1 MDHHAEPSHLS
12 IRTWKS
18 HGRCR
23 HRQGLLGSTCF
34 VANLGYPE
42 SQHGWLGKSGS
53 QGVSAWK
60 AIVFFRFLMLFGL
73 KYAKKTHHLY
83 HLGSSG
89 IGCPKGAPTNLC
101 FILIGPLETAT
112 GGISKFQTSPYPI
125 CLVGGA
131 ITILKN
137 HGVRQWVSDDI
148 PYMKWKKKQYLKP
161 PTSYKHL

>member
-1 MDHHAEPSHLS
+1 VWIHPQIIAVKAWITMPNPRPSVAHLEIAWKVPPSPGPVGINMFRGEP
-12 IRTWKS
+12 WE
-18 HGRCR
+18 
-23 HRQGLLGSTCF
+23 
-34 VANLGYPE
+34 V
-42 SQHGWLGKSGS
+42 GKSGCLSVES
-53 QGVSAWK
+53 QGV
-60 AIVFFRFLMLFGL
+60 FRFLMLFGL
-73 KYAKKTHHLY
+73 KYAKKNHHLY

-148 PYMKWKKKQYLKP
+148 PYMKWKKKIETTNQL
-161 PTSYKHL
+161 

>member
-1 MDHHAEPSHLS
+1 MPNPHICQFAPGNRMEGAAIARACWDQHVSW
-12 IRTWKS
+12 RTLDTRKVNMAD
-18 HGRCR
+18 
-23 HRQGLLGSTCF
+23 LGSRE
-34 VANLGYPE
+34 VRV
-42 SQHGWLGKSGS
+42 SQLGKPG
-53 QGVSAWK
+53 
-60 AIVFFRFLMLFGL
+60 FCFRFLMLFGL